1 MGVMEYLMENE
12 EEAFRL
18 DIKTNSKVV
27 EEQALW
33 AGIKPG
39 MHVADMCCGS
49 GKVTSILHK
58 LVQPG
63 GVVIGL
69 DGSEKRI
76 EYAKE
81 HYKDK
86 GITFKRRDIQKPL
99 GDVGMFDFVWMRFLL
114 EYYLSSSFDIVKNVT
129 KIVKPGGIL
138 CLVDLDYNCLS
149 HFGIS
154 PRLERTLFAVMK
166 YLEENANFDP
176 YAGRK
181 LYSFLYDLGYQDIN
195 IDVTAHHLIFGELK
209 DVDAFN
215 WIKKFEVIS
224 KKVNLNY
231 EEYERGYEEFL
242 GEFNRF
248 FVNPRRFTY
257 TPVICCRGRKPVA

>member
-1 MGVMEYLMENE
+1 MENE

-27 EEQALW
+27 EQQALW

-39 MHVADMCCGS
+39 MRVADMCCGS

-63 GVVIGL
+63 GAVIGF

-76 EYAKE
+76 EYAQE
-81 HYKDK
+81 HYNDK
-86 GITFKRRDIQKPL
+86 AIKFKCRDIQTHL
-99 GDVGMFDFVWMRFLL
+99 DDVEMFDFVWMRFVL

-129 KIVKPGGIL
+129 KIVKPGGVL

-154 PRLERTLFAVMK
+154 LRLERTIFAAMK
-166 YLEENANFDP
+166 YLEKNANFDP

-195 IDVTAHHLIFGELK
+195 IDVTAHHLIFGQLK

-224 KKVNLNY
+224 KKVNFNY
-231 EEYERGYEEFL
+231 EEYEGGYEEFL
-242 GEFNRF
+242 EEFNRF

-257 TPVICCRGRKPVA
+257 TPVICCRGRKPVV

>member
-1 MGVMEYLMENE
+1 MGAIKYLMENE

-27 EEQALW
+27 EQQALW

-63 GVVIGL
+63 GMVIGL

-81 HYKDK
+81 HYNDK
-86 GITFKRRDIQKPL
+86 GIKFTRRDVRQPL
-99 GDVGMFDFVWMRFLL
+99 GGVGMFDFVWMRFLL
-114 EYYLSSSFDIVKNVT
+114 EYYRSSSFDIVKNVA

-149 HFGIS
+149 HFDIS
-154 PRLERTLFAVMK
+154 SRLERTLFAVMK

-195 IDVTAHHLIFGELK
+195 IELAAHHLIFGELK
-209 DVDAFN
+209 DIDAFN

-224 KKVNLNY
+224 KKVNFNY
-231 EEYERGYEEFL
+231 EEYEGGYEEFL
-242 GEFNRF
+242 GEFKRF

>member
-1 MGVMEYLMENE
+1 MENE

-18 DIKTNSKVV
+18 DIKTNSRVV
-27 EEQALW
+27 ERQALW

-39 MHVADMCCGS
+39 MHVADLCCGS

-63 GVVIGL
+63 GVAIGL

-81 HYKDK
+81 HYHDK
-86 GITFKRRDIQKPL
+86 GIKFEHRDIRNPL
-99 GDVGMFDFVWMRFLL
+99 DDVVMFDFVWMRFLL

-154 PRLERTLFAVMK
+154 PKLERTIFAVMK
-166 YLEENANFDP
+166 YLEENADFDP

-195 IDVTAHHLIFGELK
+195 IDVTAHHLIFGELT
-209 DVDAFN
+209 DIDAFN
-215 WIKKFEVIS
+215 WMKKFEVIS
-224 KKVNLNY
+224 KKVNFNY
-231 EEYERGYEEFL
+231 EEYEGGYEEFL
-242 GEFNRF
+242 EEFNRF

-257 TPVICCRGRKPVA
+257 TPVICCRGRKPIP